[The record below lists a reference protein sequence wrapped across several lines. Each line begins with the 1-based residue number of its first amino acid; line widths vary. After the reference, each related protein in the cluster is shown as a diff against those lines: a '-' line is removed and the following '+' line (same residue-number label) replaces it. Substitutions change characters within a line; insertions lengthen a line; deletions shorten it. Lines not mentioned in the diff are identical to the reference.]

1 MWDKVIKGVG
11 ITILGGLAAVLGK
24 GYHDGLRKNNEEL
37 KVLKE
42 KLVAL
47 EAKYQELLPL
57 LGEKNRQVR
66 MLADEISKLRK
77 RISKKEEA
85 A

>member
-1 MWDKVIKGVG
+1 MLKKIISIV
-11 ITILGGLAAVLGK
+11 TISFVVVYKK
-24 GYHDGLRKNNEEL
+24 GYDLGRKKHREEL

-57 LGEKNRQVR
+57 LGEKNCQVR
-66 MLADEISKLRK
+66 MLADEISKLR
-77 RISKKEEA
+77 RELGIEENIS
-85 A
+85 